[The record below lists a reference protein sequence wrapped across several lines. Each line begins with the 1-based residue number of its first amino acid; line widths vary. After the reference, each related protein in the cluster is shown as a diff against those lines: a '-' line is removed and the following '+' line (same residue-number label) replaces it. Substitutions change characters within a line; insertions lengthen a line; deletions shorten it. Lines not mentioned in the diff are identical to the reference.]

1 MENSI
6 NNRKKK
12 KVNAFDILLIVIA
25 LALAFAAFWILDPF
39 YLFSGD
45 QKQPA
50 SITYVVVFRGVD
62 DDVIEGISQGST
74 VTNASTGDVLGKAT
88 SVRKRDAVVWEYV
101 EGESNMVKKTL
112 EGKSDV
118 YVTIHLD
125 CVYEQGIGYT
135 INGQQIAYGTDLS
148 LRLSGFVGTGECVSL
163 SVSK

>member
-1 MENSI
+1 M
-6 NNRKKK
+6 
-12 KVNAFDILLIVIA
+12 
-25 LALAFAAFWILDPF
+25 
-39 YLFSGD
+39 
-45 QKQPA
+45 QPA
-50 SITYVVVFRGVD
+50 SITCVVVFRGVD
-62 DDVIEGISQGST
+62 DDVIGGISQGST

-88 SVRKRDAVVWEYV
+88 SVRKRDAVVWEYI